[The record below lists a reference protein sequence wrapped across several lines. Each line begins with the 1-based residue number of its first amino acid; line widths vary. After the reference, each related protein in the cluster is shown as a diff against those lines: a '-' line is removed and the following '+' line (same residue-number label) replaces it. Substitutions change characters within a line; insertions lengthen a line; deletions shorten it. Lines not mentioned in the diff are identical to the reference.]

1 MALLLTLLFSIVCN
15 TYFISKYL
23 GVIEQ
28 NTSENS
34 KRNENI
40 QEDKEN
46 TSIYSENQEIEKI
59 EQNDRE
65 NSVEDTQKNIKD
77 IQNTKDPQ
85 ENFQDGAKENLSETA
100 EYTESTKT
108 FGGGVFHYIEKRKCT
123 GERKGEVNVL
133 VLGNS
138 ITLHGICEYWW
149 GEWGMAASSREKDY
163 VHQLEAMLTEDYDI
177 CFTVVQLYL
186 WEIQYTDR
194 SEVLILL
201 NDFLE
206 NMKYDYVIV
215 QLGENVI
222 DASSADL
229 DYIDLLNYIDARQE
243 NTKFFVLG
251 GFWSAPALDEAKKYA
266 CEQSSADAVFVDLSD
281 LQTAEYQSELNSVVK
296 GDDGQ
301 EHKIEHT
308 GVAAHPGDLGMQ
320 AIAEKIYK
328 IMVLP

>member
-108 FGGGVFHYIEKRKCT
+108 FGGGVFQ
-123 GERKGEVNVL
+123 VL
-133 VLGNS
+133 
-138 ITLHGICEYWW
+138 
-149 GEWGMAASSREKDY
+149 
-163 VHQLEAMLTEDYDI
+163 
-177 CFTVVQLYL
+177 
-186 WEIQYTDR
+186 
-194 SEVLILL
+194 
-201 NDFLE
+201 
-206 NMKYDYVIV
+206 
-215 QLGENVI
+215 
-222 DASSADL
+222 SA
-229 DYIDLLNYIDARQE
+229 
-243 NTKFFVLG
+243 
-251 GFWSAPALDEAKKYA
+251 
-266 CEQSSADAVFVDLSD
+266 
-281 LQTAEYQSELNSVVK
+281 
-296 GDDGQ
+296 
-301 EHKIEHT
+301 
-308 GVAAHPGDLGMQ
+308 
-320 AIAEKIYK
+320 
-328 IMVLP
+328 